1 MNIFKTEAEM
11 PAAERPFA
19 KPAERTEG
27 PFSMMEMPKAETVR
41 AMMTP
46 ADRRLAQG
54 SAMMP
59 MSGRDV
65 HNLAPAK
72 RGRHY

>member
-1 MNIFKTEAEM
+1 MSIFKTAAEM

-19 KPAERTEG
+19 KPTERTEG

-41 AMMTP
+41 SMMTP
-46 ADRRLAQG
+46 ADRRIAQQP
-54 SAMMP
+54 ALMP